1 MNTVEVKGTLRKDLG
16 KPEAKRLRKEEQVPC
31 VLYGTET
38 PVHFSTDVRSFK
50 KLVYTPDAYLV
61 KVEIDGTTYDAV
73 MQDAQFHPVSDAIIH
88 ADFKSIS
95 DDKPVT
101 IDIPVHTFGKSKGV
115 IAGGRLS
122 VNLRSVKIKALP
134 GSLPDTIEV
143 DITPLAIGDT
153 VKIKDLKLADGVA
166 ALNNGNSVV
175 VAVKTT
181 RVSRSAD
188 TLDDEE
194 GAETEGEEA
203 ATEEAAAEA

>member
-1 MNTVEVKGTLRKDLG
+1 M
-16 KPEAKRLRKEEQVPC
+16 
-31 VLYGTET
+31 
-38 PVHFSTDVRSFK
+38 
-50 KLVYTPDAYLV
+50 

-194 GAETEGEEA
+194 GAEAEGEEA